1 RCDRTA
7 AATRRPCGR
16 AAPRGCHDATRR
28 GGGRPDVSGSV
39 PERGR
44 PRASGCRHVGR
55 DGRRGQRRHRPAGAA
70 LPAPSR
76 RPAAGRAEVGAVE
89 VSVWLRPMR
98 WWDVDAVLPIEAEV
112 FAGDPPWTAELFWSE
127 LAGVPDTRWYV
138 VAEDTGDV
146 CGYAGLLFSDE
157 VADVQTL
164 AVAPRYQRRGIG
176 RMLLEALIAQAQTR
190 RAREL

>member
-1 RCDRTA
+1 M
-7 AATRRPCGR
+7 
-16 AAPRGCHDATRR
+16 
-28 GGGRPDVSGSV
+28 
-39 PERGR
+39 
-44 PRASGCRHVGR
+44 
-55 DGRRGQRRHRPAGAA
+55 
-70 LPAPSR
+70 
-76 RPAAGRAEVGAVE
+76 
-89 VSVWLRPMR
+89 SVWLRPMR

-157 VADVQTL
+157 AADVQTL

-190 RAREL
+190 RARELLLDVRAGNEPALALYARYGFERLARRRGYYGNGREDGLVLRRRLTGGGP